1 DSSTIFLQIL
11 ATFCAAPH
19 FQTVV
24 EAGPPPPFP
33 APASLRLGRLGRRR
47 NPSRQSSQPSSF
59 PPRRRLRRPPA
70 SSAWPP
76 RTAATRIWLLPHGG
90 LRAPRRRPRVVRR
103 RRLLQRAAS
112 QVLPL
117 CLLGRVGGEGRRELS
132 PFVAGGASSWLAS
145 GSESG
150 LPPPAALL
158 HTGSGHQRPWVAG
171 AGEGGLPGVANL
183 DREKSLAGSLATA
196 AATPAGAVPLHGGV
210 VKVRFLSLPLLS
222 REKSLVLHRLDGNDA
237 ACVASFLKVPSWA
250 RWERAVGLRG
260 GCVFGEGD
268 GTWCFVSELVQLGI
282 P

>member
-210 VKVRFLSLPLLS
+210 VKDPVKF
-222 REKSLVLHRLDGNDA
+222 ECGLH
-237 ACVASFLKVPSWA
+237 
-250 RWERAVGLRG
+250 
-260 GCVFGEGD
+260 
-268 GTWCFVSELVQLGI
+268 
-282 P
+282 